1 MNRVKYL
8 FYDLEYASSK
18 GGISKICEFG
28 YVLTD
33 ESFNV
38 LERDNFIID
47 PYITREEWDWRVV
60 RKILTRKVSE
70 YESSPRFDEYYD
82 DIKKLILNA
91 DYVLGH
97 SLNSDAKA
105 LNQDCERY
113 DLHSIDYDFYDIKL
127 FYKQFSNT
135 KKDTSVTNMLDE
147 LKIEGEERE
156 HDAET
161 DAFNTM
167 LELKQMMSVL
177 SVSLFELIEL
187 VPEAKDRTENYK
199 VKSIEENR
207 IKREIKLKE
216 SLESG
221 DGSNDIKRYG
231 ENRKR
236 YIQFLDNVKPQKE
249 GGGVFNGKK
258 VSISVNYEE
267 HHFRQMLN
275 LIQLITDEGGTVIL
289 KGSLSDVFAKY
300 DVVLEDGSLRDDSKL
315 KYVMEANENG
325 SNIEIIDFSDL
336 LCRLSITEDELDNMP
351 MPSFDFLFE
360 EGAIVKD
367 RKDLAVINRKK
378 NPKKVEKV
386 DRNGKKLIYSS
397 GDSASPTLGDLF
409 GDIPSKFLEDED
421 N

>member
-1 MNRVKYL
+1 MKYL
-8 FYDLEYASSK
+8 FFDLEYASSK

-33 ESFNV
+33 ESFKV

-47 PYITREEWDWRVV
+47 PYITREKWDWRVV
-60 RKILTRKVSE
+60 NRILTREVSE
-70 YESSPRFDEYYD
+70 YESSPRFDEYYY
-82 DIKKLILNA
+82 DIKKLILDA

-97 SLNSDAKA
+97 TLAKDANA

-113 DLHSIDYDFYDIKL
+113 NLPSIDYDFYDIKI

-135 KKDTSVTNMLDE
+135 KNDTSVTNMLNE

-177 SVSLFELIEL
+177 NVSLSELIEL
-187 VPEAKDRTENYK
+187 VPEAKDRTENYI
-199 VKSIEENR
+199 VKSIEENI

-221 DGSNDIKRYG
+221 DGSNDIKQNG

-236 YIQFLDNVKPQKE
+236 YHQFLDNVKPQKE

-258 VSISVNYEE
+258 VSISANYEE

-275 LIQLITDEGGTVIL
+275 LVQLITNEGGTVIL
-289 KGSLSDVFAKY
+289 NEPLSDVFVKY

-315 KYVMEANENG
+315 KHVMEANENG

-336 LCRLSITEDELDNMP
+336 LCRLSVTEDELDNMP

-360 EGAIVKD
+360 EGAIIKD
-367 RKDLAVINRKK
+367 RKDLAAINRMK
-378 NPKKVEKV
+378 NSKKVEKV
-386 DRNGKKLIYSS
+386 DRNGNKIVYSS
-397 GDSASPTLGDLF
+397 GNSASLTLGDLF
-409 GDIPSKFLEDED
+409 GDIFSKFLEDED
-421 N
+421 K